1 MFLIQEKMMKTVNI
15 QKTHKLGLFLS
26 YFTVGYNVI
35 EGIVSVIAGG
45 ITGSVALVGFGLD
58 SFIESLSGSVMIW
71 RLSKH
76 GKISHE
82 EEERVEAQAANLVG
96 ATFFILAA
104 YILYEAVNRL
114 ISREAPDAS
123 LIGIVIAGLSLLIMP
138 TLAYLKNQTGKA
150 IGSPSLVAD
159 SKQTFVC
166 VLMSVALLIGVT
178 ANYLF
183 GIWWLDP
190 VAALFFVGILVKEGY
205 GAIKNKDL
213 C

>member
-1 MFLIQEKMMKTVNI
+1 MANTNTEIADKYR
-15 QKTHKLGLFLS
+15 LGLLLS
-26 YFTVGYNVI
+26 YVTVGYNIV
-35 EGIVSVIAGG
+35 EGIISVVVGAA
-45 ITGSVALVGFGLD
+45 TGSVALVGFGLD

-82 EEERVEAQAANLVG
+82 EEEAVEARAANLVG

-104 YILYEAVNRL
+104 YILYEAIGRL
-114 ISREAPDAS
+114 IDREAPDAS
-123 LIGIVIAGLSLLIMP
+123 LVGIVVAVLSLLVMP
-138 TLAYLKNQTGKA
+138 WLAYLKNKTGKEA
-150 IGSPSLVAD
+150 GIHSLVAD

-166 VLMSVALLIGVT
+166 VLMSVALLVGVA
-178 ANYLF
+178 ANYIF

-190 VAALFFVGILVKEGY
+190 IAALFFVIILVKEGY
-205 GAIKNKDL
+205 SAIKNKDL

>member
-1 MFLIQEKMMKTVNI
+1 M
-15 QKTHKLGLFLS
+15 THLHAKLTNEELNKHYRLGLLLS
-26 YFTVGYNVI
+26 YFTVGYNIV
-35 EGIVSVIAGG
+35 EGIVSVIIGS

-76 GKISHE
+76 GKISHQQE
-82 EEERVEAQAANLVG
+82 EEVEAKAANLVG
-96 ATFFILAA
+96 ATFFLLAA
-104 YILYEAVNRL
+104 YILYEAISRL
-114 ISREAPDAS
+114 VEREAPDAS
-123 LIGIVIAGLSLLIMP
+123 LLGIVIAILSLLIMP
-138 TLAYLKNQTGKA
+138 WLAYAKNKTGKA
-150 IGSPSLVAD
+150 ARIHSLVSD

-166 VLMSVALLIGVT
+166 VLMSVALLVGVA

-190 VAALFFVGILVKEGY
+190 IAALFFVVILVKEGY
-205 GAIKNKDL
+205 SAIKNKDL

>member
-1 MFLIQEKMMKTVNI
+1 MKKIELSADERN
-15 QKTHKLGLFLS
+15 KKFKFGLLLS

-35 EGIVSVIAGG
+35 EGIVSVIVGSV
-45 ITGSVALVGFGLD
+45 TGSVALVGFGLD

-82 EEERVEAQAANLVG
+82 EEEAVEAKAANLVG

-104 YILYEAVNRL
+104 YILYEAVSRL

-123 LIGIVIAGLSLLIMP
+123 LLGIIIAVLSLLVMP
-138 TLAYLKNQTGKA
+138 TLAYLKNKTGKA
-150 IGSPSLVAD
+150 IGSHSLVAD
-159 SKQTFVC
+159 SMQTVIC
-166 VLMSVALLIGVT
+166 VLMSVALLVGLV
-178 ANYLF
+178 ANYFL

-190 VAALFFVGILVKEGY
+190 VAALFFVAILVKEGY
-205 GAIKNKDL
+205 SAIKNKDL